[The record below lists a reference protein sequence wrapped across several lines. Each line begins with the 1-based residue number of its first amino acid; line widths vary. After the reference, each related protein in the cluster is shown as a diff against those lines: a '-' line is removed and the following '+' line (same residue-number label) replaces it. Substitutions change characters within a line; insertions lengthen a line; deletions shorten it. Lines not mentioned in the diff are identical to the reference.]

1 MDLKAKIAR
10 SRKIA
15 DIKHEME
22 TYMNAINANSKYS
35 DFYRGK
41 VTILEAKLEAILA

>member
-22 TYMNAINANSKYS
+22 TYANAIKANSKYA
-35 DFYRGK
+35 DFYHGK
-41 VTILEAKLEAILA
+41 RLALMVKLEAI